1 MNPQLLQQLTQQ
13 LQQMATASA
22 AASQAAAQMASALGN
37 ASSSASSGLN
47 ILNTQAIL
55 AGRSFNSMNNQ
66 MPTWQKSMFRLVQ
79 AVGQAV
85 LGHAQLAT
93 SLIRLNKTIYETE
106 NVFQNMGSQLE
117 VGQNAISNAL
127 QVMGTGLQSIP
138 VIGDLLKTSLEA
150 AGQAALS
157 LANEQFQQIISAS
170 SQVYDAT
177 RKVNTQFGLLT
188 SDLDKFSQQATR
200 AGLTSGQFGRILSDN
215 AQSLTQAFGNI
226 TKSAEF
232 VEKQFSLLTGETGSK
247 LMRQFRGLGMELDD
261 IGEALADYAA
271 FQTLTGQKVS
281 DKEEDQIANTIK
293 YVGNLKVLQA
303 ITGEDIKTQ
312 RQRQRDLLQQA
323 AFRAKYDQMVANSSQ
338 EQADKM
344 MFASRVAGQFGPAA
358 EKAFLELVTSGQI
371 MTAES
376 GQFAAQFPA
385 LAESLQKMAQQSQT
399 AGQTMDDFQ
408 KSLATDLTN
417 RQALIKA
424 DQARVA
430 QSGLLAANLASNSPY
445 LQSLSQSFVEVQ
457 NVVGRLGNLAAAVSK
472 AQEQVQKSSEL
483 GKIGE
488 FELEN
493 FTRQQRQRM
502 EVEGRLL
509 RENQEMLDS
518 TMAFLKSM
526 DEAQKAINSLYSGVT
541 AKVTTLVADLGTA
554 VTEVHTAPAKLKGIV
569 NALNNLIPNLSG
581 TFLSEK
587 EMRARVTDLASQE
600 VKLREEANKGLQG
613 SATKLKEVEAEL
625 TTLHNRLLKKEATP
639 LSPGLPGGTKKEMAS
654 GGIASGPKTGYQAI
668 LHGTEAVVPLP
679 DNRSIPVT
687 FNTSALESSM
697 QALAERMSSQQGS
710 GTLTAD
716 LTKYLEA
723 NNAVVRELLREMRKN
738 NEISDK
744 MLRLSA

>member
-47 ILNTQAIL
+47 NLNTQAIL

-138 VIGDLLKTSLEA
+138 IIGDLLRTSLEA

-281 DKEEDQIANTIK
+281 DNQTEQINNTLK

-323 AFRAKYDQMVANSSQ
+323 AFRAKYDQMVANSSK

-457 NVVGRLGNLAAAVSK
+457 NVVGRLGNLAEAVSK

-554 VTEVHTAPAKLKGIV
+554 VAEVHTAPAKLKGIV
-569 NALNNLIPNLSG
+569 NALNNLFRSASPPAGYESTLTRLQELQTEEIKLKGDVVKGLKGAAERLRETEAEIVKLKGLLPQR
-581 TFLSEK
+581 EK
-587 EMRARVTDLASQE
+587 E
-600 VKLREEANKGLQG
+600 
-613 SATKLKEVEAEL
+613 LKEL
-625 TTLHNRLLKKEATP
+625 R
-639 LSPGLPGGTKKEMAS
+639 GTVVPDSSGFAS